1 MSVKTGCQPRVVGQ
15 DTITTPISIVVN
27 GESRAVRE
35 GETITGLVRALDLD
49 PERLAI
55 ELDRRIV
62 KRAEWASTVLA
73 PGATLEIV
81 QFVGGG

>member
-1 MSVKTGCQPRVVGQ
+1 MRDTAHARCQ
-15 DTITTPISIVVN
+15 IVVN
-27 GESRAVRE
+27 GEGRQVRE

-62 KRAEWASTVLA
+62 KRADWASTAL
-73 PGATLEIV
+73 PDGARLEIV

>member
-1 MSVKTGCQPRVVGQ
+1 MQ
-15 DTITTPISIVVN
+15 DTNALQITIVVN
-27 GESRAVRE
+27 GEAREVRE
-35 GETITGLVRALDLD
+35 GETIAGLVGSLELD

-62 KRAEWASTVLA
+62 KRAQWPATRLA
-73 PGATLEIV
+73 AGAQLEIV

>member
-1 MSVKTGCQPRVVGQ
+1 MAEPIQTA
-15 DTITTPISIVVN
+15 ISIIVN
-27 GESRAVRE
+27 GETRTARA
-35 GETITGLVRALDLD
+35 GETISDLIRALELD

-62 KRAEWASTVLA
+62 KRAQWHATTLA
-73 PGATLEIV
+73 AGAKLEIV

>member
-1 MSVKTGCQPRVVGQ
+1 MARRAPRAPEIPYA
-15 DTITTPISIVVN
+15 D
-27 GESRAVRE
+27 
-35 GETITGLVRALDLD
+35 LVRALDLD

-62 KRAEWASTVLA
+62 KRAQWTTTVLPA
-73 PGATLEIV
+73 GAHLEIV